1 MPPTR
6 KNEYTIH
13 KIPAM
18 RRMAVDGDRMALGR
32 PFIHGLLEFDV
43 SEPRRAIHSHKV
55 STGESLSFTAF
66 IIACLAKAVEAH
78 NEVQAIMDWRGR
90 LIIFEDVN
98 VTALVEIDA
107 AGGKMALPLIIQA
120 ANRKSLREIHN
131 EIRHAQTSP
140 ARTSEHN
147 FVKVLV
153 RMPGFAR
160 RLLYWST
167 SRVFPQYTRNLLSSV
182 VVTAVGMFG
191 KGAGWGIPLSYF
203 PLTVTLGG
211 IVKKPGVIDDRIEI
225 REYLCV
231 TLSFDHDVIDGAPAT
246 RFAQQFRELVEAA
259 YGLEEARRPEEVAG
273 GDQGAPLS

>member
-1 MPPTR
+1 MPPTQ
-6 KNEYTIH
+6 KNAYTVH

-43 SEPRRAIHSHKV
+43 TEARRAIHNHKA

-66 IIACLAKAVEAH
+66 IITCLAKAVEAH

-98 VTALVEIDA
+98 VTTLVEIDA
-107 AGGKMALPLIIQA
+107 PGGKMAMPLIIRA
-120 ANRKSLREIHN
+120 ANLKSLREIHS
-131 EIRHAQTSP
+131 EIRRAQSAP
-140 ARTSEHN
+140 ARTSEGR
-147 FVKVLV
+147 FMKVLV
-153 RMPGFAR
+153 RLPGFVR

-211 IVKKPGVIDDRIEI
+211 IVEKPGVMEGRIEI
-225 REYLCV
+225 REYLCI
-231 TLSFDHDVIDGAPAT
+231 TLSFDHDVIDGAPAA
-246 RFAQQFRELVEAA
+246 RFSQQFRELVESA
-259 YGLEEARRPEEVAG
+259 YGLEQALRSDDTHP
-273 GDQGAPLS
+273 